1 MIEKSRQRMI
11 ASINDVSGRSD
22 CAEAV
27 VLQQRSRAAVVG
39 LLIAFAVLMTLIRR
53 TVDPGALVSVGI
65 AGLVVGM
72 GMTFLTTTYWL
83 GYCDGDILLVK
94 TNRLQNKPEEL
105 TAQYTYP
112 VAVTVSGGLLTKK
125 IQIAGVDYLIARQF
139 EDRLR
144 SVTGS

>member
-11 ASINDVSGRSD
+11 AGINSVSGRSD

-39 LLIAFAVLMTLIRR
+39 LLIAFAILMTVIRR
-53 TVDPGALVSVGI
+53 TIDPGSLLSGGI
-65 AGLVVGM
+65 AGLVVGL

-94 TNRLQNKPEEL
+94 TNRMQNKPEEV

-112 VAVTVSGGLLTKK
+112 VAMTVSGGLLTKK
-125 IQIAGVDYLIARQF
+125 VQVAGIDYVMARQF

>member
-11 ASINDVSGRSD
+11 AGINSLSGRSD

-39 LLIAFAVLMTLIRR
+39 LLIAFVILMTLIRQ
-53 TVDPGALVSVGI
+53 TLDPGALVSGGI
-65 AGLVVGM
+65 AGLVVGI

-94 TNRLQNKPEEL
+94 TNRMQNKPGEL
-105 TAQYTYP
+105 TAHYTYP
-112 VAVTVSGGLLTKK
+112 IAVTINGGLLTRK
-125 IQIAGVDYLIARQF
+125 IQVAGVDYLIARQF